1 MYYGEW
7 SIGRRVILPLMKI
20 QWVGIYSSG
29 EAKQCESLT
38 FLLKDNKLKK
48 VLSK

>member
-7 SIGRRVILPLMKI
+7 SIGRREILPLMKI

-38 FLLKDNKLKK
+38 FMLKDNKLIK